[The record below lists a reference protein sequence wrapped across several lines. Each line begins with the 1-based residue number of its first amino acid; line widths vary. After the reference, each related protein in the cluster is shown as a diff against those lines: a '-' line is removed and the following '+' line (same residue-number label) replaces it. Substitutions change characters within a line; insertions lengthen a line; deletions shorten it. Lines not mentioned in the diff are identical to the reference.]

1 MSLRVCLVTP
11 FAWSQHHE
19 ANEHLRVAADTLRE
33 RGHQVTILGPSTR
46 AAELSAGRHA
56 LRLLERDRTRL
67 DGFVALGPAVPVG
80 RREHVGVP
88 VGIRASLRLALET
101 SEFDIVHVYDP
112 GRIGISYHALLLTDT
127 LTVATFHSADRVN
140 HPAGKKRRERLL
152 TRVDVLTATSL
163 RALEAARHRFP
174 GHYELLPLG
183 ISVTPAEGK
192 DASARPLLVVE
203 WHPEE
208 RERVRHLLRSLLVVP
223 DWDVRILRLRT
234 LSGRPYVPRA
244 LRDRCEVTTARDGA
258 RRQELLSGATA
269 FVGALDGSTRA
280 QAEAAALGVLRIDP
294 DIDDLPALLRAHR
307 ERHAAASEKPSL
319 AGAGER
325 STSSEIVD
333 HSAEALGARLED
345 IYADLLK
352 RRRPSGRQGRTEPLG
367 GRPWILCDLHMHTEF
382 SHDCSVPVPDLL
394 AEAER
399 LGLGAIAITDHNVFD
414 GAELAT
420 RLAQDRDLI
429 VIPGEEMKT
438 ERGEVIGLFIE
449 KEIPAGLSMEDTI
462 VAIREQGGLVYLPH
476 PFDRM
481 HSIARPETI
490 HRLLPQIDVIE
501 VYNARLLFEGYND
514 EALRFARKYN
524 MLMGAGS
531 DAHVLQGLGT
541 GVARMRAFRDSE
553 EFLVSL
559 ASAELV
565 RRPKSLLYLQG
576 LKWVAQAR
584 ERRARAAVR

>member
-1 MSLRVCLVTP
+1 MSLRICLVTP

-19 ANEHLRVAADTLRE
+19 ANEHLRVTAETLRE
-33 RGHQVTILGPSTR
+33 RGHRVTILGPSTR
-46 AAELSAGRHA
+46 TSELSAGRRA

-67 DGFVALGPAVPVG
+67 DGFVALGPAVPVS
-80 RREHVGVP
+80 RYERVGVP
-88 VGIRASLRLALET
+88 VGIRANLRLALET
-101 SEFDIVHVYDP
+101 SEFDVVHVYDP
-112 GRIGISYHALLLTDT
+112 ARMGISYHALLLTDA
-127 LTVATFHSADRVN
+127 LTVATFHSPDRVG

-152 TRVDVLTATSL
+152 TRVDVLTATSH
-163 RALEAARHRFP
+163 RALEAARQRFP
-174 GHYELLPLG
+174 GQYELLPLG
-183 ISVTPAEGK
+183 ISTDRPRQGAER
-192 DASARPLLVVE
+192 DRPLLVVE

-208 RERVRHLLRSLLVVP
+208 RERVRHVLRSLLAVP
-223 DWDVRILRLRT
+223 EWDVRILRLRT
-234 LSGRPYVPRA
+234 MTGRPYIPRA
-244 LRDRCEVTTARDGA
+244 LRERCEVMTARDGA
-258 RRQELLSGATA
+258 RRQELLSQAMA

-294 DIDDLPALLRAHR
+294 DVDDLPATLRSQPENR
-307 ERHAAASEKPSL
+307 EAAQRQTTPMASEH
-319 AGAGER
+319 A
-325 STSSEIVD
+325 IVD
-333 HSAEALGARLED
+333 HSAEALGQRLET
-345 IYADLLK
+345 IYGDLMK
-352 RRRPSGRQGRTEPLG
+352 RRRQSARVGRTEPLG
-367 GRPWILCDLHMHTEF
+367 SRPWILCDLHMHTEF

-394 AEAER
+394 SEAEQ
-399 LGLGAIAITDHNVFD
+399 LGLGAIAVTDHNVF
-414 GAELAT
+414 GGAQLAAELAEG
-420 RLAQDRDLI
+420 RDLV

-438 ERGEVIGLFIE
+438 ERGEVIGLFLE
-449 KEIPAGLSMEDTI
+449 TEIPAGLSMEDTI
-462 VAIREQGGLVYLPH
+462 VAIRDQGGLVYLPH

-490 HRLLPQIDVIE
+490 HRLLPEIDVIE

-541 GVARMRAFRDSE
+541 GVVRMRAFEDSE

-584 ERRARAAVR
+584 ERRTRDPVR

>member
-19 ANEHLRVAADTLRE
+19 ANEHVRVTAETLRE
-33 RGHQVTILGPSTR
+33 HGHRVTVLGPSTR
-46 AAELSAGRHA
+46 TSELSAGRRA
-56 LRLLERDRTRL
+56 LRLLEHDRTKL
-67 DGFVALGPAVPVG
+67 DGFVALGPAVPVS
-80 RREHVGVP
+80 RHERVGVP
-88 VGIRASLRLALET
+88 VGIRANLRLALET
-101 SEFDIVHVYDP
+101 SEFDVVHVYDP
-112 GRIGISYHALLLTDT
+112 ARMGISYHALLLSDA
-127 LTVATFHSADRVN
+127 LTVATFHSPDRVS

-152 TRVDVLTATSL
+152 TRVDVLTATSH
-163 RALEAARHRFP
+163 RALEAARQRFP
-174 GHYELLPLG
+174 GQYELLPLG
-183 ISVTPAEGK
+183 IST
-192 DASARPLLVVE
+192 ARPGQLTERDRPLIVVE

-208 RERVRHLLRSLLVVP
+208 RERVRHVLRSLLSVP

-234 LSGRPYVPRA
+234 MTGRPYIPRA
-244 LRDRCEVTTARDGA
+244 LRERCEVTTGRDGA
-258 RRQELLSGATA
+258 RRQELLSQAGA
-269 FVGALDGSTRA
+269 FVGALEGSTRA
-280 QAEAAALGVLRIDP
+280 QAEAAALGLIRIDP
-294 DIDDLPALLRAHR
+294 DVDDLPARLRAER
-307 ERHAAASEKPSL
+307 EVRAVPEPGTAPAAADQ
-319 AGAGER
+319 A
-325 STSSEIVD
+325 IVD
-333 HSAEALGARLED
+333 HSADALGERLD
-345 IYADLLK
+345 AIYSDLMK
-352 RRRPSGRQGRTEPLG
+352 RRRPAARVGRPEPLG
-367 GRPWILCDLHMHTEF
+367 SRPWILCDLHTHTEF

-399 LGLGAIAITDHNVFD
+399 LGLGAIAVTDHNVFD
-414 GAELAT
+414 GARAARQLA
-420 RLAQDRDLI
+420 ADRDLV

-449 KEIPAGLSMEDTI
+449 EEIPAGISMEDTI
-462 VAIREQGGLVYLPH
+462 VAIRDQGGLVYLPH

-481 HSIARPETI
+481 HSIAPPETI
-490 HRLLPQIDVIE
+490 HRLLGEIDVIE
-501 VYNARLLFEGYND
+501 VYNARLLFDGYND

-541 GVARMRAFRDSE
+541 GVVRMRAFEDSE

-584 ERRARAAVR
+584 ERRTRAAVR